1 MNFFGKT
8 ISAYFDCPL
17 HFSLQVAKCSTLSK
31 SDSKYFD
38 AFIMVLCEYV
48 QIAISTPI
56 PITNSVKSLVYRRM
70 CVNQN
75 SHFIKLFMEISH
87 FLQ

>member
-1 MNFFGKT
+1 MIT
-8 ISAYFDCPL
+8 IDVYVFNMHLICMYDVC
-17 HFSLQVAKCSTLSK
+17 VM
-31 SDSKYFD
+31 YFD